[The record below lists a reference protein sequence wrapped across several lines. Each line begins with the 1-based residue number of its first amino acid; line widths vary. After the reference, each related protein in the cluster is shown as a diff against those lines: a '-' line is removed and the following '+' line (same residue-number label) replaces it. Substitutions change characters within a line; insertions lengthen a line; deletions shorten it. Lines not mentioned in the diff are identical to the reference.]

1 MAPGSNGPTCKCC
14 GRNTQLF
21 GSIDASRS
29 GQDRYGQVFPPSG
42 KQIVYWR
49 CLGCKF
55 VFTDDLDCLSSAELA
70 ERIYNDDYIRADPG
84 FVEERPKYFAGVLD
98 QLLAP
103 LKHRIEALDFGGGRG
118 VLANLARGTGFD
130 RYDSYDPFFG
140 DQTRP
145 MRHYDLVTAFEVV
158 EHSRDPLSTFQE
170 IQSLLKPGGA
180 AMFSTMVQPKGVDTE
195 WWYIAPRNGHV
206 SIHSDRSLW
215 TLAARVGM
223 HCLTVCEGLHVLY
236 PSSGSSL
243 ARFIA
248 SQRARSAVRWASLR
262 GAAALASTSVQ
273 LARLGCVQPCLDPR
287 HVARLLFGERGVTHG
302 ADRTRPPPGA
312 IA

>member
-1 MAPGSNGPTCKCC
+1 VAPGLYGPTCKCC
-14 GRNTQLF
+14 GGRTRLF

-42 KQIVYWR
+42 EQIVYWR

-55 VFTDDLDCLSSAELA
+55 VFTNDLDSLSSAELA
-70 ERIYNDDYIRADPG
+70 ARIYNDDYIRADPDFADKRPNY
-84 FVEERPKYFAGVLD
+84 FVGVLD
-98 QLLAP
+98 ELLVP

-118 VLANLARGTGFD
+118 ALANLARDKGFD

-140 DQTRP
+140 NQTRP

-170 IQSLLKPGGA
+170 MQSFLKRGGVV
-180 AMFSTMVQPKGVDTE
+180 MFSTMLQPKNVDPE

-206 SIHSDRSLW
+206 SIHSSRSLW
-215 TLAARVGM
+215 TLANRLGM
-223 HCLTVCEGLHVLY
+223 HCLSVSQGLHVLY
-236 PSSGSSL
+236 PSSESSV

-248 SQRARSAVRWASLR
+248 KQCARSALRRASLR
-262 GAAALASTSVQ
+262 GSAALVSTSVQ
-273 LARLGCVQPCLDPR
+273 LTRLGCLQPCLDPR
-287 HVARLLFGERGVTHG
+287 HFARLLFGERRGTPA
-302 ADRTRPPPGA
+302 ADKTSPLPGA